1 MPVSKL
7 AHYSI
12 RTNDLEKSRRFY
24 ERVLGFKQGYR
35 PPFDFPG
42 TWLYKGDDE
51 QDFGTVHIIGVDPDN
66 PDGLTAY
73 LGDKALPSAGSGT
86 VDHIA
91 FLATG
96 VEQMWKTLESENITW
111 RDRTVPSLG
120 LHQVFIEDPSGV
132 TIELNFPAAEVA
144 HLAVPHA
151 AVPAHESAKAGD

>member
-1 MPVSKL
+1 MPVTRL

-12 RTNDLEKSRRFY
+12 RTLDLEKSCRFY
-24 ERVLGFKQGYR
+24 ERVLGFRRGYR

-42 TWLYKGDDE
+42 AWLYKGDDE
-51 QDFGTVHIIGVDPDN
+51 ADFGTVHIIGIDPDN
-66 PDGLTAY
+66 PEGLAAY
-73 LGDKALPSAGSGT
+73 LGDKDLPAAGTGT

-96 VEQMWKTLESENITW
+96 VEAMWRTLRAEHIAW

-132 TIELNFPAAEVA
+132 TIELNYPAAEVA
-144 HLAVPHA
+144 HLSAPEA
-151 AVPAHESAKAGD
+151 AAARGIEKQEG